1 MPPEQPRIKA
11 EQCSARNSECA
22 AAKPGRYLPQ
32 MPHVRLL
39 TTQVSTVLTRPVPQ
53 RLYLMLSEWFVAL
66 GVFMDDEFLKERAR
80 IVRLLAEKADPFIK
94 KRLLDLVEK
103 YEEKI
108 GQPSRASRSLTTQF
122 FGD

>member
-1 MPPEQPRIKA
+1 
-11 EQCSARNSECA
+11 
-22 AAKPGRYLPQ
+22 
-32 MPHVRLL
+32 
-39 TTQVSTVLTRPVPQ
+39 
-53 RLYLMLSEWFVAL
+53 MLSEWFVAL

-80 IVRLLAEKADPFIK
+80 IVRSLAEKADPFIK